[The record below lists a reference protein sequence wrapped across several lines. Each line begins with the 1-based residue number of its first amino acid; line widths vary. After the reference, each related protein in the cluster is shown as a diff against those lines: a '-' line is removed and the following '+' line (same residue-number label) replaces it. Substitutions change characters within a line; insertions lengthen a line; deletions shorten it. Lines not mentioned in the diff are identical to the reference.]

1 MSTPEMRLRG
11 VDEKMRAQLRKLSR
25 APDAGWWVRERV
37 DMVLLAAKGWSAP
50 LIAQHLGCSDK
61 TVRRM
66 LRAFE
71 AHGVEALE
79 RQVRGP
85 APDVAQRQQV
95 HAALAALLAQPRTWT
110 SGQLA
115 LALREHGVQLG
126 ARQVRRYLAEL
137 GASWQR
143 TKMTLVHKQRGD
155 EVERAHRHLSRLKKR
170 PSWEGRPL
178 LPG

>member
-1 MSTPEMRLRG
+1 
-11 VDEKMRAQLRKLSR
+11 MRAQLRERSR

-37 DMVLLAAKGWSAP
+37 DMVLLAAKGWSAS

-61 TVRRM
+61 TVRRV
-66 LRAFE
+66 LSAFRIR
-71 AHGVEALE
+71 GVEALE

-85 APDVAQRQQV
+85 PPDQAQRQQV
-95 HAALAALLAQPRTWT
+95 YAALAQLLAQPRTWT

-115 LALREHGVQLG
+115 LALRERGVQLG
-126 ARQVRRYLAEL
+126 ARQVRRYLADL

-143 TKMTLVHKQRGD
+143 TKMTLTHKQRED
-155 EVERAHRHLSRLKKR
+155 DVARARRHLSRLKKR
-170 PSWEGRPL
+170 PGSEGRPL